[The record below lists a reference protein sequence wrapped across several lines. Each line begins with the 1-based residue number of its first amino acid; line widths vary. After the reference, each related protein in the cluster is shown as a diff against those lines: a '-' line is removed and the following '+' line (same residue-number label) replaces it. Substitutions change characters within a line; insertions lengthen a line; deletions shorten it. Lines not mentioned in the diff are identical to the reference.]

1 MECPVENHM
10 DYPMD
15 ILRIILWNLLEY
27 FTKSNGIFY
36 EIVWNILWDISCASV
51 EYLIKSLD
59 YPREYPMEYPVE
71 SNGI

>member
-27 FTKSNGIFY
+27 FTKSNGILY

-71 SNGI
+71 SHGI